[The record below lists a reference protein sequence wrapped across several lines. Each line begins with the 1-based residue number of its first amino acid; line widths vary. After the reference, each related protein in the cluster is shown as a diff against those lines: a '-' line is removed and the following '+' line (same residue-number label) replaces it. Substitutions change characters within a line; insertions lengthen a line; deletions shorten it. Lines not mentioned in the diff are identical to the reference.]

1 MLENKYDY
9 KSKEKKWQE
18 YWQEK
23 GVYKFDEKS
32 AKPIYSIDTPPPTVS
47 GKIHIGHIFS
57 YSQAEFV
64 ARFKR
69 AMGYNV
75 FYPFG
80 FDDNGLPTELL
91 VERER
96 GIKAYTVSREEF
108 AKMCMET
115 VEKYEND
122 FKKLFISVG
131 NSADWSLLYHTV
143 SPECQRT
150 SQMSFLDLYKKG
162 KVYYSYAP
170 ALWCTKCHT
179 AIAQSELESEEK
191 ESTFNHLKFYIENSN
206 EYIEIATTRPE
217 FLCACD
223 CIFVNPKDEKNLHL
237 IGKRVRVPLYNYYV
251 PIMSDDK
258 VDMEKGSGIVMCCT
272 FGDQTDTQ
280 WFKKYKLELKVA
292 IDDFGYMTDLAGKY
306 KGMKIKEARAQI
318 IEDLKKEDLLI
329 RQDPIKHQ
337 VSVHERCGTEMEINL
352 KKQWFIKTLENK
364 KEWLEMGDKVQWHPS
379 FMKARYTDWVENLM
393 MDWCISRQKYFGVP
407 FPVWYC
413 KDCGEIIVADE
424 KDLPVNPLTT
434 NPKHPCPKCGGNN
447 FEPEK
452 DILDTWATSSVTPQI
467 NTKWKVDD
475 ATYKKLMPM
484 SLRPN
489 AHDIIRTWDFYTI
502 VKSFYH
508 SNCLPWE
515 NVMISGFIMASAGQK
530 ISKSKSNAKNDPI
543 DLINTY
549 SADVVRYWTATGS
562 LGRDIIFNEEKF
574 KIGARLA
581 NKLYNASK
589 FVWQFL
595 ENYNLPKSAPELQ
608 PMDKWI
614 LTKLN
619 DMQEKFVNYF
629 EKYEVG
635 LAMGE
640 LENFF
645 WNFCDNYIEIVKV
658 RLYNPDIYGV
668 DAQQSGQYA
677 LYKTLL
683 EMLKMFGIYLPHI
696 TEEIYQNTFKEKE
709 KVVSIHNFTFEK
721 MPVETKDANLI
732 KNGDEVCD
740 IVSRVRGFKTDNKIS
755 LKTKLEKIIISTEN
769 ENFVKSCEADIKAVT
784 SAQNV
789 EYKKGKTN
797 VDIEGVILEE
807 KDAK

>member
-1 MLENKYDY
+1 MLENRYNY
-9 KSKEKKWQE
+9 KEKEKLWQQ

-23 GVYKFDEKS
+23 GVYKFDPNSK
-32 AKPIYSIDTPPPTVS
+32 KPIYSIDTPPPTVS

-57 YSQAEFV
+57 YSQAEFI

-69 AMGYNV
+69 ATGYNV

-91 VERER
+91 VEREK

-122 FKKLFISVG
+122 FKNLFISVG

-162 KVYYSYAP
+162 KVYYSEAP

-191 ESTFNHLKFYIENSN
+191 ESTFNYLKFYIENSN
-206 EYIEIATTRPE
+206 DYVEIATTRPE
-217 FLCACD
+217 LLCACD

-237 IGKRVRVPLYNYYV
+237 IGKKVRVPLYNFYV
-251 PIMSDDK
+251 PVLSDDK
-258 VDMEKGSGIVMCCT
+258 VDLDKGTGVVMCCT

-280 WFKKYKLELKVA
+280 WYKKYKLELKVA

-306 KGMKIKEARAQI
+306 KGLKTKEARNQI
-318 IEDLKKEDLLI
+318 IEDLKQQDLLI
-329 RQDPIKHQ
+329 KQDPIKHQ

-364 KEWLEMGDKVQWHPS
+364 EKWLEQGNKVNWYPS
-379 FMKARYTDWVENLM
+379 FMQSRYIDWVENLM

-434 NPKHPCPKCGGNN
+434 NPKHACPKCGGNN

-475 ATYKKLMPM
+475 ETYKKLMPM
-484 SLRPN
+484 TLRPN

-508 SNCLPWE
+508 SNCLPWQ
-515 NVMISGFIMASAGQK
+515 NVMISGFIMASQGQK

-543 DLINTY
+543 DLINNY

-574 KIGARLA
+574 KIGARLT

-595 ENYNLPKSAPELQ
+595 EDYDLNNNVNLK

-614 LTKLN
+614 LVKFN
-619 DMQEKFVNYF
+619 EMQQKFINYF
-629 EKYEVG
+629 EKYEIG

-645 WNFCDNYIEIVKV
+645 WNFCDNYIELVKV
-658 RLYNPDIYGV
+658 RLYNPDIYGGEAKES
-668 DAQQSGQYA
+668 AQFACYNI
-677 LYKTLL
+677 LF

-696 TEEIYQNTFKEKE
+696 TEEIYQNTFAS
-709 KVVSIHNFTFEK
+709 KVKALSIHNLEFVK
-721 MPVETKDANLI
+721 MPANEDKELI
-732 KNGDEVCD
+732 KNGNEVCD
-740 IVSRVRGFKTDNKIS
+740 IVSMVRGYKTENKIS

-769 ENFVKSCEADIKAVT
+769 EDFVKSCEDDIKAVT
-784 SAQNV
+784 SAQIV
-789 EYKKGKTN
+789 EYNKGKTN
-797 VDIEGVILEE
+797 VEIKGVVLEE
-807 KDAK
+807 KE